1 MSWDLKPLDEV
12 VEHFID
18 YRGKTPNKTNQG
30 IPLITAKI
38 VKDGRLLEANEYIAE
53 EDYDDWMTRGY
64 PEIDDVVLTTEAPL
78 GEVAL
83 IKDKNVALAQRI
95 ITLRGYRDKLD
106 NKFLKYWF
114 QSEYGQY
121 ELDSRASGT
130 TVFGIKASVL
140 KKVPVPVPPLPE
152 QKAIASVLS
161 SLDDKIDL
169 LHRQN
174 KTLEAMAETL
184 FRHWFIEE
192 AKEDWTKVT
201 LGDVVNITSSKRIFY
216 SEYVDEGIPFYRSK
230 EIIELNKS
238 GQTSS
243 ELFISNERFNEIE
256 SKFGAP
262 REGDILLTSVGTLG
276 VTYQVKASDRF
287 YFKDGN
293 LTWFKDFK
301 RISSNI
307 IFCWLNSKDGKEQL
321 DNISIGST
329 QAALTIQG
337 LKSLGFT
344 LPSSDVIRKLDEKLA
359 VIYQKINAN
368 QRQIQTLENLRDT
381 LLPKLM
387 SGEVRVQY
395 QTEEVA

>member
-1 MSWDLKPLDEV
+1 MSWDVKPLDQV

-152 QKAIASVLS
+152 QKAVASVLS

-184 FRHWFIEE
+184 FRQWFIEE
-192 AKEDWTKVT
+192 AKEDWEEVRIGDLCEVITKGTTPKQFAESGINFIKAESLTDTGSFIRSKFASVSNEIHENLLKRSILQIDDLLFSIAGTIGRVAKVT
-201 LGDVVNITSSKRIFY
+201 SDIVPANTNQALAILRPKNDVSSDLIYCILKSSYFQELADGKVVHAVQPNLSLG
-216 SEYVDEGIPFYRSK
+216 E
-230 EIIELNKS
+230 
-238 GQTSS
+238 
-243 ELFISNERFNEIE
+243 ISNSCIR
-256 SKFGAP
+256 
-262 REGDILLTSVGTLG
+262 
-276 VTYQVKASDRF
+276 
-287 YFKDGN
+287 
-293 LTWFKDFK
+293 
-301 RISSNI
+301 
-307 IFCWLNSKDGKEQL
+307 
-321 DNISIGST
+321 
-329 QAALTIQG
+329 
-337 LKSLGFT
+337 
-344 LPSSDVIRKLDEKLA
+344 LPSQTVIQAFIEQVRTYFDKK
-359 VIYQKINAN
+359 NAN
-368 QRQIQTLENLRDT
+368 AKQIQTLENLRNT